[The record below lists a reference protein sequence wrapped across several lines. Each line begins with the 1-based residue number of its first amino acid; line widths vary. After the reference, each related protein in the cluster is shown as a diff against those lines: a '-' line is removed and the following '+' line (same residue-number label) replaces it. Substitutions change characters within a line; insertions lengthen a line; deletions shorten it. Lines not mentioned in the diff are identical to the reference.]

1 MSAAAS
7 HTPRTAA
14 DGFIIVAVLWI
25 LGALATLVS
34 IYAVYVMDTTKEFTL
49 HEDRLQSEALVSAA
63 IELAA
68 YQLTAAT
75 AQSRPT
81 RGAFNFHMANADIA
95 VTFQSEAARIDLN
108 AAPKELLAGLFI
120 ALHATPDSA
129 ANYADR
135 IVGWRTPPSNDQGSA
150 LATQATATEYAARE
164 ARFFH
169 SNELSLVPGLPMAV
183 AERALPF
190 VTVYSGRRQVN
201 VAEAAA
207 EVLAALPGITKD
219 SLNAVLAQ
227 RQASGD
233 GQTLLQLLGP
243 AQSYA
248 TTEGSNATRLTI
260 QIAYD
265 NGHQSRSEVV
275 ILPFDGGTDPY
286 AILSWHD
293 ELESPADVRR
303 GMASR

>member
-1 MSAAAS
+1 MSAAS
-7 HTPRTAA
+7 PHQPETAA

-25 LGALATLVS
+25 LGALAALVS
-34 IYAVYVMDTTKEFTL
+34 IYAVYVMDTAKQFAL
-49 HEDRLQSEALVSAA
+49 HDDRLQSEALGSAA
-63 IELAA
+63 IELTA
-68 YQLTAAT
+68 YQLTATT

-81 RGAFNFHMANADIA
+81 RGAFDFHMANADIA
-95 VTFQSEAARIDLN
+95 VSFQSEAARIDLN

-120 ALHATPDSA
+120 ALHEAPDSA

-135 IVGWRTPPSNDQGSA
+135 IIGWRTPPSDDQGAS
-150 LATQATATEYAARE
+150 LPTQATDTGYAARTV
-164 ARFFH
+164 RFFH
-169 SNELSLVPGLPMAV
+169 SNELSLVPGLPKAV

-190 VTVYSGRRQVN
+190 VTVYSGRRQIN
-201 VAEAAA
+201 VADAPA

-227 RQASGD
+227 RRASAD

-243 AQSYA
+243 AQSFA

-260 QIAYD
+260 RIAYD
-265 NGHQSRSEVV
+265 DGHRSSSEVV
-275 ILPFDGGTDPY
+275 ILPFEGGTEPY
-286 AILSWHD
+286 SILSWHD
-293 ELESPADVRR
+293 ELEPTDARR